1 MNVIGIIL
9 VMIINAVFLILL
21 LKSDKGVVSEKD
33 SISSNEI
40 KHPNLLKLIAIFG
53 SFTMEAILINGFF
66 KNEKLEWWLWG
77 GGILLL
83 LISLGLVIETF
94 NWRVIIYKETFHYRT
109 FFKKSYIFKFDEIDK
124 CAVTSYLIVMRCKDK
139 WLFMDPNINGIT
151 KLMDEIEPIVN

>member
-21 LKSDKGVVSEKD
+21 LKSDQGVVSGKD

-53 SFTMEAILINGFF
+53 SLIMEAILINGFF

-83 LISLGLVIETF
+83 LIRGL
-94 NWRVIIYKETFHYRT
+94 
-109 FFKKSYIFKFDEIDK
+109 
-124 CAVTSYLIVMRCKDK
+124 
-139 WLFMDPNINGIT
+139 
-151 KLMDEIEPIVN
+151 